1 MDKNV
6 SIYWIRQ
13 DLRLHDNPALKAAVN
28 NGAIVPIYILD
39 DINSGEHKLGSASR
53 IWLHHSLEKLNK
65 QFRNKIGA
73 TNILSFQM
81 NENPIEG
88 DLILCHSIIKSEAKE
103 QGKKIIDHYAHLII
117 HGYLH
122 LLGYDHQNDKDAD
135 KMVKGK
141 ANNDNL
147 RLFIVSPIH

>member
-1 MDKNV
+1 MDRNV

-65 QFRNKIGA
+65 QFKNKLHFLMLTHLKSSQKFVKQRKSIKYFG
-73 TNILSFQM
+73 IEFM
-81 NENPIEG
+81 NHG
-88 DLILCHSIIKSEAKE
+88 LFKGIK
-103 QGKKIIDHYAHLII
+103 
-117 HGYLH
+117 
-122 LLGYDHQNDKDAD
+122 N
-135 KMVKGK
+135 
-141 ANNDNL
+141 
-147 RLFIVSPIH
+147 